1 MTIASIVSSFI
12 DLIQKL
18 IPVVAT
24 LAVVVFFIGIVQYL
38 YATSQGK
45 KDGPK
50 ANMLLWGLIALF
62 VIFSLW
68 GILSVIKQIL
78 IPPGY

>member
-12 DLIQKL
+12 GLIQKL
-18 IPVVAT
+18 IPVVAL
-24 LAVVVFFIGIVQYL
+24 LAIVVFFIGILQYL
-38 YATSQGK
+38 YFSSQGK

-50 ANMLLWGLIALF
+50 GIMLWGIVALF
-62 VIFSLW
+62 VTFSLW